1 MASSK
6 WQSSGAQQ
14 GEEEAA
20 DPSANSPRQNGK
32 QGNAH
37 REAGIVEKLLHS
49 YGFIRCCERSARL
62 FFHYSQF
69 SGNIEHLRIG
79 DPVEFEMTNDRKSGK
94 PVASAVVKISSEAL
108 SSEVLSDEVATGF
121 ITTEAKDGAEGRVA
135 YESRGECFFL
145 PYTEADVEEGY
156 TLHQNDS
163 VRFYLAT
170 CKDTGAPCARQVR
183 PENAAPPPG
192 AAGRAAAEGRPGN
205 RKSLPTSSGG
215 GGGSG
220 GQRKQGVVCA
230 LKDTFGFI
238 ERGDVVKEIFFHS
251 SECSDFRALSLGE
264 DVEFSVQLRNGKE
277 VACGITRLAPGTVV
291 FEDIDPEV
299 LQGRVTVVADRGRP
313 SQAASS
319 DPLPGRIIYTRGEQ
333 ELEMPYGE
341 RDPKC
346 DYSLQVGDQVQ
357 FSIATDRRDGLQR
370 ATNIELL
377 DQSFANENR
386 QVGVVATVKESF
398 GFISCQDRD
407 SQIYFKTCELLD
419 PDMNLHPSD
428 EVEFTVAQDPASPS
442 RFLATRIRRLWSV
455 GDDREDGPRTR
466 RSVSNGEGS
475 AAVNGDD
482 SKGNRNSRGEAG
494 KGRGGRNGFRY
505 THRGYIAA
513 LKESFGFIE
522 NEEHN
527 QDVFF
532 HFSVFEGNPQTLEPG
547 QEVEYGMVMKGSK
560 RSAEC
565 VRKLPAGTL
574 TDHAETVQPEV
585 HNGTVERP
593 VRCFNPDQEEYAGLI
608 RLTISGENAEPGP
621 AYPFGI
627 TSLSDKH
634 ELLQKNDVVQFQVAV
649 TGSGV
654 ERAVNVVAVR
664 ARVQA
669 TVEAIKG
676 QFGFLSHEAEEGRK
690 LFFHTSEVKS
700 GNHLQVGDR
709 VEFVV
714 VYNQRTK
721 KYAACSVVKVGEQQ
735 PTQRPE
741 RLVSRLR
748 TLSTEDSG
756 PRIIIIRQPRG
767 PDGTNGFASRNGAEA
782 NPAAETLVEE
792 EVDGPTEAMADMD
805 LQDEA
810 EDDKTAANADV
821 VDAVAGTLSSA
832 APVEAEVQA

>member
-6 WQSSGAQQ
+6 WQASGAQQ
-14 GEEEAA
+14 GDDESG
-20 DPSANSPRQNGK
+20 DQGSSSPRQNDGK
-32 QGNAH
+32 QGNSH

-121 ITTEAKDGAEGRVA
+121 ITTEAKDGQEGRVA

-145 PYTEADVEEGY
+145 PYTEQDVEEGY
-156 TLHQNDS
+156 TLHHNDS

-170 CKDTGAPCARQVR
+170 CKETGAPCARRVR
-183 PENAAPPPG
+183 PENAAPSPPPPPLPTKG
-192 AAGRAAAEGRPGN
+192 TQ
-205 RKSLPTSSGG
+205 SLPSGG
-215 GGGSG
+215 GSPSGGSG
-220 GQRKQGVVCA
+220 SGQRKQGVVCA

-251 SECSDFRALSLGE
+251 SECNDFRALSLGE

-277 VACGITRLAPGTVV
+277 VACNITRLEPGTVV
-291 FEDIDPEV
+291 FEDIDPEL

-313 SQAASS
+313 SQAAAS
-319 DPLPGRIIYTRGEQ
+319 DPLPGRIVYTRGEE

-346 DYSLQVGDQVQ
+346 EYSLQVGDQVQ

-377 DQSFANENR
+377 DQSFANETR

-419 PDMNLHPSD
+419 PDMTLHPSD

-455 GDDREDGPRTR
+455 CDDREDGPRTR
-466 RSVSNGEGS
+466 RSLSNGDGS
-475 AAVNGDD
+475 AVNGED
-482 SKGNRNSRGEAG
+482 SKNFRARGESG

-547 QEVEYGMVMKGSK
+547 QEVEYGMVLKGTK

-574 TDHAETVQPEV
+574 TDHQEV
-585 HNGTVERP
+585 VKPDVLNGTVERP
-593 VRCFNPDQEEYAGLI
+593 VRCFNPDQEQYAGLI
-608 RLTISGENAEPGP
+608 RLTVSGESAEPAP
-621 AYPFGI
+621 TYPFGI

-649 TGSGV
+649 TGSGT
-654 ERAVNVVAVR
+654 ERAVNIVAVR

-676 QFGFLSHEAEEGRK
+676 QFGFLSYEAEEGRK

-700 GNHLQVGDR
+700 GGGHLQVGDR

-721 KYAACSVVKVGEQQ
+721 KYAACSVIKVGEPQ

-756 PRIIIIRQPRG
+756 PRIIIVRQPRG
-767 PDGTNGFASRNGAEA
+767 PDGTNGFASRGGAEA
-782 NPAAETLVEE
+782 NPAAAATLVEE
-792 EVDGPTEAMADMD
+792 AGEEADSQAEV
-805 LQDEA
+805 
-810 EDDKTAANADV
+810 EDDAATAAKSDEVEVTNPLA
-821 VDAVAGTLSSA
+821 SA
-832 APVEAEVQA
+832 TAPVEAEVQA

>member
-1 MASSK
+1 MASAK
-6 WQSSGAQQ
+6 WQGEDEAGDQASSG
-14 GEEEAA
+14 
-20 DPSANSPRQNGK
+20 SPRQNGK

-135 YESRGECFFL
+135 YENRGECFFL
-145 PYTEADVEEGY
+145 PYTEQDVEEGY

-170 CKDTGAPCARQVR
+170 CK
-183 PENAAPPPG
+183 
-192 AAGRAAAEGRPGN
+192 
-205 RKSLPTSSGG
+205 
-215 GGGSG
+215 
-220 GQRKQGVVCA
+220 
-230 LKDTFGFI
+230 
-238 ERGDVVKEIFFHS
+238 RGDVVKEIFFHS

-264 DVEFSVQLRNGKE
+264 DVEFTVQLRNNKE
-277 VACGITRLAPGTVV
+277 VACNITRLAPGTVI
-291 FEDIDPEV
+291 FEDVDPEV

-313 SQAASS
+313 SQAAAA
-319 DPLPGRIIYTRGEQ
+319 DPLPGRIVYMRGEE

-346 DYSLQVGDQVQ
+346 EYSLQVGDQVQ

-377 DQSFANENR
+377 DQSFANEAR

-419 PDMNLHPSD
+419 PDMTLHPSD

-455 GDDREDGPRTR
+455 CDDQDGPRTR
-466 RSVSNGEGS
+466 RSLSNGDGS
-475 AAVNGDD
+475 ALNGDE
-482 SKGNRNSRGEAG
+482 SKNLRNRGESG

-547 QEVEYGMVMKGSK
+547 QEVEYGMVLKGTK
-560 RSAEC
+560 RSAESSMQDSSASALQGR
-565 VRKLPAGTL
+565 VQSPPPAT
-574 TDHAETVQPEV
+574 
-585 HNGTVERP
+585 
-593 VRCFNPDQEEYAGLI
+593 
-608 RLTISGENAEPGP
+608 RLASP
-621 AYPFGI
+621 
-627 TSLSDKH
+627 SLADKH

-676 QFGFLSHEAEEGRK
+676 QFGFLSYEAEEGRK

-721 KYAACSVVKVGEQQ
+721 KYAACSVVKVGESQ

-756 PRIIIIRQPRG
+756 PRIIIRPRM
-767 PDGTNGFASRNGAEA
+767 PPNTKKDGGRKFSRRSRSQARRNG
-782 NPAAETLVEE
+782 
-792 EVDGPTEAMADMD
+792 
-805 LQDEA
+805 
-810 EDDKTAANADV
+810 
-821 VDAVAGTLSSA
+821 SH
-832 APVEAEVQA
+832 

>member
-1 MASSK
+1 MASAK
-6 WQSSGAQQ
+6 WQGDDEAGDQASSG
-14 GEEEAA
+14 
-20 DPSANSPRQNGK
+20 SPRQNGK

-135 YESRGECFFL
+135 YENRGECFFL
-145 PYTEADVEEGY
+145 PYTEQDVEEGY

-170 CKDTGAPCARQVR
+170 CKVTGAPCAKLVR
-183 PENAAPPPG
+183 PENAPAKGSPESRAPP
-192 AAGRAAAEGRPGN
+192 
-205 RKSLPTSSGG
+205 RKSLPSASP
-215 GGGSG
+215 S

-264 DVEFSVQLRNGKE
+264 DVEFTVQLRNNKE
-277 VACGITRLAPGTVV
+277 VACNITRLAPGTVI
-291 FEDIDPEV
+291 FEDVDPEV

-313 SQAASS
+313 SQAAAA
-319 DPLPGRIIYTRGEQ
+319 DPLPGRIVYMRGEE

-346 DYSLQVGDQVQ
+346 EYSLQVGDQVQ

-377 DQSFANENR
+377 DQSFANEAR
-386 QVGVVATVKESF
+386 QV
-398 GFISCQDRD
+398 
-407 SQIYFKTCELLD
+407 
-419 PDMNLHPSD
+419 
-428 EVEFTVAQDPASPS
+428 DPASPS

-455 GDDREDGPRTR
+455 CDDQDGPRTR
-466 RSVSNGEGS
+466 RSLSNGDGS
-475 AAVNGDD
+475 ALNGDE
-482 SKGNRNSRGEAG
+482 SKNLRNRGESG

-547 QEVEYGMVMKGSK
+547 QEVEYGMVLKGTK

-574 TDHAETVQPEV
+574 ADPQEVVKPEIL
-585 HNGTVERP
+585 NGTVERP
-593 VRCFNPDQEEYAGLI
+593 VRCFNPDQEQYAGLI
-608 RLTISGENAEPGP
+608 RLSTSGESAEPT
-621 AYPFGI
+621 ASYPFGI
-627 TSLSDKH
+627 TSLADKH

-676 QFGFLSHEAEEGRK
+676 QFGFLSYEAEEGRK

-721 KYAACSVVKVGEQQ
+721 KYAACSVVKVGESQ

-756 PRIIIIRQPRG
+756 PRIIIVRQPRG
-767 PDGTNGFASRNGAEA
+767 PDGTNGFASRGGEANSSATLLEETEDATEYEEGRGDVNSQDGAEA
-782 NPAAETLVEE
+782 KPDEMEVTDNTL
-792 EVDGPTEAMADMD
+792 GAM
-805 LQDEA
+805 
-810 EDDKTAANADV
+810 T
-821 VDAVAGTLSSA
+821 
-832 APVEAEVQA
+832 PVEGEVQA

>member
-1 MASSK
+1 MASAK
-6 WQSSGAQQ
+6 WQASGAQQ
-14 GEEEAA
+14 GEDEAGDQA
-20 DPSANSPRQNGK
+20 SSGSPRQNGK

-69 SGNIEHLRIG
+69 TGNIEHLRIG

-145 PYTEADVEEGY
+145 PYTEEDIEEGY
-156 TLHQNDS
+156 TLHHNDS

-170 CKDTGAPCARQVR
+170 CKETGAPCAKRVR
-183 PENAAPPPG
+183 PENAPAKGTPEARG
-192 AAGRAAAEGRPGN
+192 A
-205 RKSLPTSSGG
+205 RKSLPSPSP
-215 GGGSG
+215 S

-251 SECSDFRALSLGE
+251 SECGDFRALSLGE
-264 DVEFSVQLRNGKE
+264 DVEFTVQLRNGKE
-277 VACGITRLAPGTVV
+277 VACNITRLAPGTVV
-291 FEDIDPEV
+291 FEDVDPEL

-313 SQAASS
+313 SQAAAA
-319 DPLPGRIIYTRGEQ
+319 DPLPGRIVYTQGEE

-346 DYSLQVGDQVQ
+346 EYSLQVGDQVQ

-377 DQSFANENR
+377 DQTFANESR
-386 QVGVVATVKESF
+386 QV
-398 GFISCQDRD
+398 
-407 SQIYFKTCELLD
+407 
-419 PDMNLHPSD
+419 
-428 EVEFTVAQDPASPS
+428 DPASPS

-455 GDDREDGPRTR
+455 CDDQDGPRTR
-466 RSVSNGEGS
+466 RSLSNGDGS
-475 AAVNGDD
+475 AVNGDE
-482 SKGNRNSRGEAG
+482 SKNLRNRAKSG
-494 KGRGGRNGFRY
+494 KARGGRNGFRY

-547 QEVEYGMVMKGSK
+547 QEVEYGMVLKGTK

-574 TDHAETVQPEV
+574 ADPEEV
-585 HNGTVERP
+585 VKPEILNGTVERP
-593 VRCFNPDQEEYAGLI
+593 VRCFNPDQEQYAGLI
-608 RLTISGENAEPGP
+608 RLTISGESAEPTP
-621 AYPFGI
+621 TYPFGI
-627 TSLSDKH
+627 TSLTDKH
-634 ELLQKNDVVQFQVAV
+634 ELLQKNDVVQFQVAT

-676 QFGFLSHEAEEGRK
+676 QFGFLSYEAEEGRK

-721 KYAACSVVKVGEQQ
+721 KYAACSVIKVGESQ

-756 PRIIIIRQPRG
+756 PRIIIVRQPRG
-767 PDGTNGFASRNGAEA
+767 PDGTNGFASRGTEA
-782 NPAAETLVEE
+782 NPTAAETLFEESEEAVESDE
-792 EVDGPTEAMADMD
+792 GGDGNS
-805 LQDEA
+805 QDEA
-810 EDDKTAANADV
+810 EDVAKPDETEVADN
-821 VDAVAGTLSSA
+821 TLSA
-832 APVEAEVQA
+832 MAPAEAEVQA

>member
-1 MASSK
+1 MASAK
-6 WQSSGAQQ
+6 WQASGAQQ
-14 GEEEAA
+14 GEDEAGDQA
-20 DPSANSPRQNGK
+20 SSGSPRQNGK

-69 SGNIEHLRIG
+69 TGNIEHLRIG

-145 PYTEADVEEGY
+145 PYTEEDVEEGY
-156 TLHQNDS
+156 TLQQNDS

-170 CKDTGAPCARQVR
+170 CKETGAPCAKRVR
-183 PENAAPPPG
+183 PENAPAKGTPEAARG
-192 AAGRAAAEGRPGN
+192 A
-205 RKSLPTSSGG
+205 RKSLPSPSP
-215 GGGSG
+215 S

-251 SECSDFRALSLGE
+251 SECGDFRALSLGE
-264 DVEFSVQLRNGKE
+264 DVEFTVQLRNGKE
-277 VACGITRLAPGTVV
+277 VACNITRLAPGTVV
-291 FEDIDPEV
+291 FEDVDPEL

-313 SQAASS
+313 SQAAAA
-319 DPLPGRIIYTRGEQ
+319 DPLPGRIVYTQGEE

-346 DYSLQVGDQVQ
+346 EYSLQVGDQVQ

-377 DQSFANENR
+377 DQTFANESR
-386 QVGVVATVKESF
+386 QV
-398 GFISCQDRD
+398 
-407 SQIYFKTCELLD
+407 
-419 PDMNLHPSD
+419 
-428 EVEFTVAQDPASPS
+428 DPASPS

-455 GDDREDGPRTR
+455 CDDQDGPRTR
-466 RSVSNGEGS
+466 RSLSNGDGS
-475 AAVNGDD
+475 AVNGDE
-482 SKGNRNSRGEAG
+482 SKNLRNRGESG
-494 KGRGGRNGFRY
+494 KARGGRNGFRY

-547 QEVEYGMVMKGSK
+547 QEVEYGMVLKGTK

-574 TDHAETVQPEV
+574 ADPEEV
-585 HNGTVERP
+585 VKPEILNGTVERP
-593 VRCFNPDQEEYAGLI
+593 VRCFNPDQEQYAGLI
-608 RLTISGENAEPGP
+608 RLTISGESAEPTP
-621 AYPFGI
+621 TYPFGI
-627 TSLSDKH
+627 TSLTDKH
-634 ELLQKNDVVQFQVAV
+634 ELLQKNDVVQFQVAT

-721 KYAACSVVKVGEQQ
+721 KYAACSVIKVGESQ

-756 PRIIIIRQPRG
+756 PRIIIVRQPRG
-767 PDGTNGFASRNGAEA
+767 PDGTNGFASRGTEA
-782 NPAAETLVEE
+782 NSTAAETLIEESEEAVESE
-792 EVDGPTEAMADMD
+792 EGGNGNS
-805 LQDEA
+805 QDEA
-810 EDDKTAANADV
+810 DDVAKPDETEVADNTLGAMAA
-821 VDAVAGTLSSA
+821 
-832 APVEAEVQA
+832 VEAEVQA

>member
-6 WQSSGAQQ
+6 WQSGAQQ
-14 GEEEAA
+14 GEDEAG
-20 DPSANSPRQNGK
+20 DQSAGSPRQNGK

-156 TLHQNDS
+156 TLHHNDN

-183 PENAAPPPG
+183 PENAGPPPASG
-192 AAGRAAAEGRPGN
+192 KAAEGRPGN
-205 RKSLPTSSGG
+205 RKSLPSSGG
-215 GGGSG
+215 GGGGASP

-291 FEDIDPEV
+291 FEDIDPEL
-299 LQGRVTVVADRGRP
+299 LQGRVTVIADRGRP

-319 DPLPGRIIYTRGEQ
+319 DPLPGRIVYTRGGDQ

-377 DQSFANENR
+377 DQSFANETR

-455 GDDREDGPRTR
+455 CDDREDGPRTR
-466 RSVSNGEGS
+466 RSLSNGDGS
-475 AAVNGDD
+475 SAVNGDD

-532 HFSVFEGNPQTLEPG
+532 HFSVFEGNPQSLEPG

-574 TDHAETVQPEV
+574 TDHAETVQAEV
-585 HNGTVERP
+585 HSGTVERP

-608 RLTISGENAEPGP
+608 RLTGSGESAEPGP

-627 TSLSDKH
+627 TSLADKH

-756 PRIIIIRQPRG
+756 PRIIIVRQPRG

-792 EVDGPTEAMADMD
+792 EADGASDGTADVD

-810 EDDKTAANADV
+810 EDNKTAADAEVAD
-821 VDAVAGTLSSA
+821 AGAGPLSAA

>member
-1 MASSK
+1 MASAK
-6 WQSSGAQQ
+6 WQQGDDEAGDQASSG
-14 GEEEAA
+14 
-20 DPSANSPRQNGK
+20 SPRQNGK

-135 YESRGECFFL
+135 YENRGECFFL
-145 PYTEADVEEGY
+145 PYTEQDVEEGY

-170 CKDTGAPCARQVR
+170 CKVTGAPCAKLVR
-183 PENAAPPPG
+183 PENAPAKGSPESRAPP
-192 AAGRAAAEGRPGN
+192 
-205 RKSLPTSSGG
+205 RKSLPSASP
-215 GGGSG
+215 S

-264 DVEFSVQLRNGKE
+264 DVEFTVQLRNNKE
-277 VACGITRLAPGTVV
+277 VACNITRLAPGTVI
-291 FEDIDPEV
+291 FEDVDPEV

-313 SQAASS
+313 SQAAAA
-319 DPLPGRIIYTRGEQ
+319 DPLPGRIVYLRGEE

-346 DYSLQVGDQVQ
+346 EYSLQVGDQVQ

-377 DQSFANENR
+377 DQSFANEAR
-386 QVGVVATVKESF
+386 QV
-398 GFISCQDRD
+398 
-407 SQIYFKTCELLD
+407 
-419 PDMNLHPSD
+419 
-428 EVEFTVAQDPASPS
+428 DPASPS

-455 GDDREDGPRTR
+455 CDDQDGPRTR
-466 RSVSNGEGS
+466 RSLSNGDGS
-475 AAVNGDD
+475 AVNGDE
-482 SKGNRNSRGEAG
+482 SKNLRNRGESG

-547 QEVEYGMVMKGSK
+547 QEVEYGMVLKGTK

-574 TDHAETVQPEV
+574 ADPQEVVKPEIL
-585 HNGTVERP
+585 NGTVERP
-593 VRCFNPDQEEYAGLI
+593 VRCFNPDQEQYAGLI
-608 RLTISGENAEPGP
+608 RLSTSGESAEPT
-621 AYPFGI
+621 ASYPFGI
-627 TSLSDKH
+627 TSLADKH

-676 QFGFLSHEAEEGRK
+676 QFGFLSYEAEEGRK

-721 KYAACSVVKVGEQQ
+721 KYAACSVVKVGESQ

-756 PRIIIIRQPRG
+756 PRIIIVRQPRG
-767 PDGTNGFASRNGAEA
+767 PDGTNGFASRGGEA
-782 NPAAETLVEE
+782 N
-792 EVDGPTEAMADMD
+792 
-805 LQDEA
+805 
-810 EDDKTAANADV
+810 
-821 VDAVAGTLSSA
+821 SSA
-832 APVEAEVQA
+832 TLLEETEDATEYEEGRGRRKFSRRSRSQARRNGSH

>member
-215 GGGSG
+215 GGSG

-319 DPLPGRIIYTRGEQ
+319 DPLPGRIVYTRGEQ

-386 QVGVVATVKESF
+386 QV
-398 GFISCQDRD
+398 
-407 SQIYFKTCELLD
+407 
-419 PDMNLHPSD
+419 
-428 EVEFTVAQDPASPS
+428 DPASPS

-810 EDDKTAANADV
+810 EDKTAANADV

>member
-6 WQSSGAQQ
+6 WQSGAQQ
-14 GEEEAA
+14 GEEEAG
-20 DPSANSPRQNGK
+20 DQSAGSPRQNGK

-156 TLHQNDS
+156 TLHHNDS

-183 PENAAPPPG
+183 PENAGPPPASG
-192 AAGRAAAEGRPGN
+192 KAAEARPGN
-205 RKSLPTSSGG
+205 RKSLPSSGG
-215 GGGSG
+215 GSGGGASP

-291 FEDIDPEV
+291 FEDIDPEL
-299 LQGRVTVVADRGRP
+299 LQGRVTVIADRGRP

-319 DPLPGRIIYTRGEQ
+319 DPLPGRIVYTRGGDQ

-377 DQSFANENR
+377 DQSFANETR

-455 GDDREDGPRTR
+455 CDDREDGPRTR
-466 RSVSNGEGS
+466 RSLSNGDGS
-475 AAVNGDD
+475 SAVNGDD

-532 HFSVFEGNPQTLEPG
+532 HFSVFEGNPQSLEPG

-574 TDHAETVQPEV
+574 TDHAETVQAEV

-608 RLTISGENAEPGP
+608 RLTVSGENAEPGP

-756 PRIIIIRQPRG
+756 PRIIIVRQPRG

-792 EVDGPTEAMADMD
+792 EADGATDGTADVD

-810 EDDKTAANADV
+810 EDNKTAADAEV
-821 VDAVAGTLSSA
+821 ADAVAGPLSAA

>member
-14 GEEEAA
+14 GEDEAG
-20 DPSANSPRQNGK
+20 DPAAGSPRQNGK

-69 SGNIEHLRIG
+69 TGNIEHLRIG

-108 SSEVLSDEVATGF
+108 SSEVLSDEIATGF

-156 TLHQNDS
+156 TLRHNDS

-183 PENAAPPPG
+183 PENAAAAAPPPG
-192 AAGRAAAEGRPGN
+192 ASGRATAEGRPSN
-205 RKSLPTSSGG
+205 RKSLQTSSGG
-215 GGGSG
+215 G

-251 SECSDFRALSLGE
+251 SECNDFRALSLGE

-291 FEDIDPEV
+291 FEDVDSEL

-313 SQAASS
+313 SQAAGS
-319 DPLPGRIIYTRGEQ
+319 DPLPGRIVYTRDEQ

-419 PDMNLHPSD
+419 PDVNLHPSD

-455 GDDREDGPRTR
+455 CDDREDGPRTR
-466 RSVSNGEGS
+466 RSLSNGDGS
-475 AAVNGDD
+475 SAVNGDD

-532 HFSVFEGNPQTLEPG
+532 HFSVFEGNPQSLEPG

-608 RLTISGENAEPGP
+608 RLTVSGENAEPGP

-792 EVDGPTEAMADMD
+792 EMDGTTEEAADVD

-810 EDDKTAANADV
+810 EDNKTAANAEM
-821 VDAVAGTLSSA
+821 VDAVAGTLSPA
-832 APVEAEVQA
+832 APAEAEVQA

>member
-1 MASSK
+1 MASAK
-6 WQSSGAQQ
+6 WQASGAQQ
-14 GEEEAA
+14 GEDEAGDQA
-20 DPSANSPRQNGK
+20 SSGSPRQNGK

-69 SGNIEHLRIG
+69 TGNIEHLRIG

-145 PYTEADVEEGY
+145 PYTEEDIEEGY

-170 CKDTGAPCARQVR
+170 CKETGAPCAKRVR
-183 PENAAPPPG
+183 PENAPAKGTPEAARG
-192 AAGRAAAEGRPGN
+192 A
-205 RKSLPTSSGG
+205 RKSLPSPSP
-215 GGGSG
+215 S

-251 SECSDFRALSLGE
+251 SECGDFRALSLGE
-264 DVEFSVQLRNGKE
+264 DVEFTVQLRNGKE
-277 VACGITRLAPGTVV
+277 VACNITRLAPGTVV
-291 FEDIDPEV
+291 FEDVDPEL

-313 SQAASS
+313 SQAAAA
-319 DPLPGRIIYTRGEQ
+319 DPLPGRIVYTQGEE

-346 DYSLQVGDQVQ
+346 EYSLQVGDQVQ

-377 DQSFANENR
+377 DQTFANESR
-386 QVGVVATVKESF
+386 QV
-398 GFISCQDRD
+398 
-407 SQIYFKTCELLD
+407 
-419 PDMNLHPSD
+419 
-428 EVEFTVAQDPASPS
+428 DPASPS

-455 GDDREDGPRTR
+455 CDDQDGPRTR
-466 RSVSNGEGS
+466 RSLSNGDGS
-475 AAVNGDD
+475 AVNGDE
-482 SKGNRNSRGEAG
+482 SKNLRNRGESG
-494 KGRGGRNGFRY
+494 KARGGRNGFRY

-547 QEVEYGMVMKGSK
+547 QEVEYGMVLKGTK

-574 TDHAETVQPEV
+574 ADPEEV
-585 HNGTVERP
+585 VKPEILNGTVERP
-593 VRCFNPDQEEYAGLI
+593 VRCFNPDQEQYAGLI
-608 RLTISGENAEPGP
+608 RLTISGESAEPTP
-621 AYPFGI
+621 TYPFGI
-627 TSLSDKH
+627 TSLTDKH
-634 ELLQKNDVVQFQVAV
+634 ELLQKNDVVQFQVAT

-721 KYAACSVVKVGEQQ
+721 KYAACSVIKVGESQ

-756 PRIIIIRQPRG
+756 PRIIIVRQPRG
-767 PDGTNGFASRNGAEA
+767 PDGTNGFASRGTEA
-782 NPAAETLVEE
+782 NPTAAETLIEESEEAVESE
-792 EVDGPTEAMADMD
+792 EGGNGNS
-805 LQDEA
+805 QDEA
-810 EDDKTAANADV
+810 EDVAKPDETEVADN
-821 VDAVAGTLSSA
+821 TLGA
-832 APVEAEVQA
+832 MAPVEAEVQA

>member
-1 MASSK
+1 MASAK
-6 WQSSGAQQ
+6 WQASGTQQ
-14 GEEEAA
+14 GEDEAGDQA
-20 DPSANSPRQNGK
+20 SSGSPRQNGK

-135 YESRGECFFL
+135 YENRGECFFL
-145 PYTEADVEEGY
+145 PYTEQDVEEGY

-170 CKDTGAPCARQVR
+170 CKETGAPCAKRVR
-183 PENAAPPPG
+183 PENAPAKGTPEARGP
-192 AAGRAAAEGRPGN
+192 
-205 RKSLPTSSGG
+205 RKSLPSASP
-215 GGGSG
+215 S

-264 DVEFSVQLRNGKE
+264 DVEFTVQLRNNKE
-277 VACGITRLAPGTVV
+277 VACNITRLAPGTVI
-291 FEDIDPEV
+291 FEDVDPEV

-313 SQAASS
+313 SQAAAA
-319 DPLPGRIIYTRGEQ
+319 DPLPGRIVYMRGEE

-346 DYSLQVGDQVQ
+346 EYSLQVGDQVQ

-377 DQSFANENR
+377 DQSFANEAR
-386 QVGVVATVKESF
+386 QV
-398 GFISCQDRD
+398 
-407 SQIYFKTCELLD
+407 
-419 PDMNLHPSD
+419 
-428 EVEFTVAQDPASPS
+428 DPASPS

-455 GDDREDGPRTR
+455 CDDQDGPRTR
-466 RSVSNGEGS
+466 RSLSNGDGS
-475 AAVNGDD
+475 AVNGDE
-482 SKGNRNSRGEAG
+482 SKNLRNRGESG

-547 QEVEYGMVMKGSK
+547 QEVEYGMVLKGTK

-574 TDHAETVQPEV
+574 ADPQEVVKPEIL
-585 HNGTVERP
+585 NGTVERP
-593 VRCFNPDQEEYAGLI
+593 VRCFNPDQEQYAGLI
-608 RLTISGENAEPGP
+608 RLSVSGESAEPT
-621 AYPFGI
+621 ASYPFGI
-627 TSLSDKH
+627 TSLTDKH
-634 ELLQKNDVVQFQVAV
+634 ELLQKNDVVQFQVAI

-676 QFGFLSHEAEEGRK
+676 QFGFLSYEAEEGRK

-721 KYAACSVVKVGEQQ
+721 KYAACSVVKVGESQ

-756 PRIIIIRQPRG
+756 PRIIIVRQPRG
-767 PDGTNGFASRNGAEA
+767 PDGTNGFASRGAEA
-782 NPAAETLVEE
+782 NPAATLVEE
-792 EVDGPTEAMADMD
+792 TEEAVEYEEGRGDGNS
-805 LQDEA
+805 QDEA
-810 EDDKTAANADV
+810 EAKPDEMEVTDNALG
-821 VDAVAGTLSSA
+821 AM
-832 APVEAEVQA
+832 APVEGEVQA

>member
-1 MASSK
+1 MASAK
-6 WQSSGAQQ
+6 WQASGAQQ
-14 GEEEAA
+14 GEDEAGDQA
-20 DPSANSPRQNGK
+20 SSGSPRQNGK

-69 SGNIEHLRIG
+69 TGNIEHLRIG

-145 PYTEADVEEGY
+145 PYTEEDIEEGY
-156 TLHQNDS
+156 TLHHNDS

-170 CKDTGAPCARQVR
+170 CKETGAPCAKRVR
-183 PENAAPPPG
+183 PENAPAKGTPEARG
-192 AAGRAAAEGRPGN
+192 A
-205 RKSLPTSSGG
+205 RKSLPSPSP
-215 GGGSG
+215 S

-251 SECSDFRALSLGE
+251 SECGDFRALSLGE
-264 DVEFSVQLRNGKE
+264 DVEFTVQLRNGKE
-277 VACGITRLAPGTVV
+277 VACNITRLAPGTVV
-291 FEDIDPEV
+291 FEDVDPEL

-313 SQAASS
+313 SQAAAA
-319 DPLPGRIIYTRGEQ
+319 DPLPGRIVYTQGEE

-346 DYSLQVGDQVQ
+346 EYSLQVGDQVQ

-377 DQSFANENR
+377 DQTFANESR

-419 PDMNLHPSD
+419 PDMTLHPSD

-455 GDDREDGPRTR
+455 CDDQDGPRTR
-466 RSVSNGEGS
+466 RSLSNGDGS
-475 AAVNGDD
+475 AVNGDE
-482 SKGNRNSRGEAG
+482 SKNLRNRGESG
-494 KGRGGRNGFRY
+494 KARGGRNGFRY

-547 QEVEYGMVMKGSK
+547 QEVEYGMVLKGTK

-574 TDHAETVQPEV
+574 ADPEEV
-585 HNGTVERP
+585 VKPEILNGTVERP
-593 VRCFNPDQEEYAGLI
+593 VRCFNPDQEQYAGLI
-608 RLTISGENAEPGP
+608 RLTISGESAEPTP
-621 AYPFGI
+621 TYPFGI
-627 TSLSDKH
+627 TSLTDKH
-634 ELLQKNDVVQFQVAV
+634 ELLQKNDVVQFQVAT

-676 QFGFLSHEAEEGRK
+676 QFGFLSYEAEEGRK

-721 KYAACSVVKVGEQQ
+721 KYAACSVIKVGESQ

-756 PRIIIIRQPRG
+756 PRIIIVRQPRG
-767 PDGTNGFASRNGAEA
+767 PDGTNGFASRGTEA
-782 NPAAETLVEE
+782 NPTAAGTLFEE
-792 EVDGPTEAMADMD
+792 SEEALESDEGGDGNS
-805 LQDEA
+805 QDEA
-810 EDDKTAANADV
+810 EDVAKPDETEVADN
-821 VDAVAGTLSSA
+821 TLSA
-832 APVEAEVQA
+832 MAPAEAEVQA

>member
-1 MASSK
+1 MASAK
-6 WQSSGAQQ
+6 WQGEDEAGDQASSG
-14 GEEEAA
+14 
-20 DPSANSPRQNGK
+20 SPRQNGK

-135 YESRGECFFL
+135 YENRGECFFL
-145 PYTEADVEEGY
+145 PYTEQDVEEGY

-170 CKDTGAPCARQVR
+170 CKVTGAPCAKRVR
-183 PENAAPPPG
+183 PENAPAKGSPESRAPP
-192 AAGRAAAEGRPGN
+192 
-205 RKSLPTSSGG
+205 RKSLPSASP
-215 GGGSG
+215 S

-264 DVEFSVQLRNGKE
+264 DVEFTVQLRNNKE
-277 VACGITRLAPGTVV
+277 VACNITRLAPGTVI
-291 FEDIDPEV
+291 FEDVDPEV

-313 SQAASS
+313 SQAAAA
-319 DPLPGRIIYTRGEQ
+319 DPLPGRIVYLRGEE

-346 DYSLQVGDQVQ
+346 EYSLQVGDQVQ

-377 DQSFANENR
+377 DQSFANEAR
-386 QVGVVATVKESF
+386 QV
-398 GFISCQDRD
+398 
-407 SQIYFKTCELLD
+407 
-419 PDMNLHPSD
+419 
-428 EVEFTVAQDPASPS
+428 DPASPS

-455 GDDREDGPRTR
+455 CDDQDGPRTR
-466 RSVSNGEGS
+466 RSLSNGDGS
-475 AAVNGDD
+475 AVNGDE
-482 SKGNRNSRGEAG
+482 SKNLRNRGESG

-547 QEVEYGMVMKGSK
+547 QEVEYGMVLKGTK

-574 TDHAETVQPEV
+574 ADPQEVVKPEIL
-585 HNGTVERP
+585 NGTVERP
-593 VRCFNPDQEEYAGLI
+593 VRCFNPDQEQYAGLI
-608 RLTISGENAEPGP
+608 RLSTSGESAEPT
-621 AYPFGI
+621 ASYPFGI
-627 TSLSDKH
+627 TSLADKH

-676 QFGFLSHEAEEGRK
+676 QFGFLSYEAEEGRK

-721 KYAACSVVKVGEQQ
+721 KYAACSVVKVGESQ

-756 PRIIIIRQPRG
+756 PRIIIVRQPRG
-767 PDGTNGFASRNGAEA
+767 PDGTNGFASRGGEANSSATLLEETEDATEYEEGRGDVNSQDGAEA
-782 NPAAETLVEE
+782 KPDEMEVTDNTL
-792 EVDGPTEAMADMD
+792 GAM
-805 LQDEA
+805 
-810 EDDKTAANADV
+810 T
-821 VDAVAGTLSSA
+821 
-832 APVEAEVQA
+832 PVEGEVQA

>member
-1 MASSK
+1 MASAK
-6 WQSSGAQQ
+6 WQASGAQQ
-14 GEEEAA
+14 GEDEAGDQA
-20 DPSANSPRQNGK
+20 SSGSPRQNGK

-69 SGNIEHLRIG
+69 TGNIEHLRIG

-145 PYTEADVEEGY
+145 PYTEEDVEEGY
-156 TLHQNDS
+156 TLQQNDS

-170 CKDTGAPCARQVR
+170 CKETGAPCAKRVR
-183 PENAAPPPG
+183 PENAPAKGTPEAARG
-192 AAGRAAAEGRPGN
+192 A
-205 RKSLPTSSGG
+205 RKSLPSPSP
-215 GGGSG
+215 S

-251 SECSDFRALSLGE
+251 SECGDFRALSLGE
-264 DVEFSVQLRNGKE
+264 DVEFTVQLRNGKE
-277 VACGITRLAPGTVV
+277 VACNITRLAPGTVV
-291 FEDIDPEV
+291 FEDVDPEL

-313 SQAASS
+313 SQAAAA
-319 DPLPGRIIYTRGEQ
+319 DPLPGRIVYTQGEE

-346 DYSLQVGDQVQ
+346 EYSLQVGDQVQ

-377 DQSFANENR
+377 DQTFANESR
-386 QVGVVATVKESF
+386 QV
-398 GFISCQDRD
+398 
-407 SQIYFKTCELLD
+407 
-419 PDMNLHPSD
+419 
-428 EVEFTVAQDPASPS
+428 DPASPS

-455 GDDREDGPRTR
+455 CDDQDGPRTR
-466 RSVSNGEGS
+466 RSLSNGDGS
-475 AAVNGDD
+475 AVNGDE
-482 SKGNRNSRGEAG
+482 SKNLRNRGESG
-494 KGRGGRNGFRY
+494 KARGGRNGFRY

-547 QEVEYGMVMKGSK
+547 QEVEYGMVLKGTK

-574 TDHAETVQPEV
+574 ADPEEV
-585 HNGTVERP
+585 VKPEILNGTVERP
-593 VRCFNPDQEEYAGLI
+593 VRCFNPDQEQYAGLI
-608 RLTISGENAEPGP
+608 RLTISGESAEPTP
-621 AYPFGI
+621 TYPFGI
-627 TSLSDKH
+627 TSLTDKH
-634 ELLQKNDVVQFQVAV
+634 ELLQKNDVVQFQVAT

-721 KYAACSVVKVGEQQ
+721 KYAACSVIKVGESQ

-756 PRIIIIRQPRG
+756 PRIIIVRQPRG
-767 PDGTNGFASRNGAEA
+767 PDGTNGFASRGTEA
-782 NPAAETLVEE
+782 NPTAAETLIEESEEAVESE
-792 EVDGPTEAMADMD
+792 EGGNGNS
-805 LQDEA
+805 QDEA
-810 EDDKTAANADV
+810 EDAAKPDETEVADN
-821 VDAVAGTLSSA
+821 TLGAMA
-832 APVEAEVQA
+832 AVEAEVQA

>member
-6 WQSSGAQQ
+6 WQASGAQQ
-14 GEEEAA
+14 GDEESG
-20 DPSANSPRQNGK
+20 DQGSGSPRQNGGK
-32 QGNAH
+32 QGNSH

-121 ITTEAKDGAEGRVA
+121 ITTEAKDGQEGRVA

-145 PYTEADVEEGY
+145 PYTEQDVEEGY
-156 TLHQNDS
+156 TLHHNDS

-170 CKDTGAPCARQVR
+170 CKETGAPCARRVR
-183 PENAAPPPG
+183 PENAAPSPSS
-192 AAGRAAAEGRPGN
+192 AANKGG
-205 RKSLPTSSGG
+205 RKSLPSGGGSPSG

-220 GQRKQGVVCA
+220 HRKQGVVCA

-277 VACGITRLAPGTVV
+277 VACNITRLAPGTVV
-291 FEDIDPEV
+291 FEDIDPEL

-313 SQAASS
+313 SQAAAS
-319 DPLPGRIIYTRGEQ
+319 DPLPGRIVYTRGEE

-346 DYSLQVGDQVQ
+346 EYSLQVGDQVQ
-357 FSIATDRRDGLQR
+357 FNIATDRRDGLQR

-377 DQSFANENR
+377 DQSFANETR
-386 QVGVVATVKESF
+386 QV
-398 GFISCQDRD
+398 
-407 SQIYFKTCELLD
+407 
-419 PDMNLHPSD
+419 
-428 EVEFTVAQDPASPS
+428 DPASPS

-455 GDDREDGPRTR
+455 CDDREDGPRTR
-466 RSVSNGEGS
+466 RSLSNGDGS
-475 AAVNGDD
+475 AVNGED
-482 SKGNRNSRGEAG
+482 SKNFRARGESG

-532 HFSVFEGNPQTLEPG
+532 HFSVFEGNPQSLEPG
-547 QEVEYGMVMKGSK
+547 QEVEYGMVLKGTK

-574 TDHAETVQPEV
+574 TDHQEV
-585 HNGTVERP
+585 VKPDVLNGVVERP
-593 VRCFNPDQEEYAGLI
+593 VRCFNPDQEQYAGLI
-608 RLTISGENAEPGP
+608 RLAVSGESAEPGP
-621 AYPFGI
+621 TYPFGI

-649 TGSGV
+649 TGSGT

-664 ARVQA
+664 AR
-669 TVEAIKG
+669 
-676 QFGFLSHEAEEGRK
+676 
-690 LFFHTSEVKS
+690 
-700 GNHLQVGDR
+700 LQVGG
-709 VEFVV
+709 VFVV
-714 VYNQRTK
+714 
-721 KYAACSVVKVGEQQ
+721 
-735 PTQRPE
+735 
-741 RLVSRLR
+741 
-748 TLSTEDSG
+748 
-756 PRIIIIRQPRG
+756 RQAHHILKHC
-767 PDGTNGFASRNGAEA
+767 FSEK
-782 NPAAETLVEE
+782 L
-792 EVDGPTEAMADMD
+792 
-805 LQDEA
+805 
-810 EDDKTAANADV
+810 
-821 VDAVAGTLSSA
+821 
-832 APVEAEVQA
+832 